1 MNTNPETSPVT
12 SPANSALPAHARFPL
27 GQLAATP
34 GALDLLEQH
43 RVSLFE
49 LLARHVRGD
58 WGDVRAEDAHTND
71 QALIH
76 GYRVL
81 SCYTMVPGDPDTR
94 VWVISE
100 ADRSVTTA
108 LKPEEY

>member
-1 MNTNPETSPVT
+1 MNTTPKT
-12 SPANSALPAHARFPL
+12 LPASSAASQPKSGHARFPL

-43 RVSLFE
+43 QVSLFD
-49 LLARHVRGD
+49 LLARHASGD
-58 WGDVRAEDAHTND
+58 WGDVGDEDAHANE

-76 GYRVL
+76 GSRLL
-81 SCYTMVPGDPDTR
+81 SCYKLVTSNPDTR
-94 VWVISE
+94 VWIISE

-108 LKPEEY
+108 LLPSEY

>member
-1 MNTNPETSPVT
+1 MNTNPETSPAT
-12 SPANSALPAHARFPL
+12 SPATQPLPEHARFPL

-34 GALDLLEQH
+34 GALELLDQH
-43 RVSLFE
+43 RVSLFD
-49 LLARHVRGD
+49 LLARHVSGD
-58 WGDVRAEDAHTND
+58 WGDVGTEDAHTND
-71 QALIH
+71 QALIY

-81 SCYTMVPGDPDTR
+81 SCYTLVPGNPDTR
-94 VWVISE
+94 VWIISE

>member
-1 MNTNPETSPVT
+1 MNTNPETSSAT
-12 SPANSALPAHARFPL
+12 SPVNHPLLDQAHFPL
-27 GQLAATP
+27 GRLAATP
-34 GALDLLEQH
+34 GALELLDQH
-43 RVSLFE
+43 RVSLFD

-58 WGDVRAEDAHTND
+58 WGDVGAEDAHTND
-71 QALIH
+71 QALIY

-81 SCYTMVPGDPDTR
+81 SCYTLVPGDHDTR

-108 LKPEEY
+108 LRPEEY

>member
-81 SCYTMVPGDPDTR
+81 SCYTLVTGDPDTR
-94 VWVISE
+94 VWIITE
-100 ADRSVTTA
+100 RDRSVTTA
-108 LKPEEY
+108 LLPSEY

>member
-1 MNTNPETSPVT
+1 MNTNPKT
-12 SPANSALPAHARFPL
+12 SPATTPANQPLLGHARFAL

-34 GALDLLEQH
+34 GALELLEQH
-43 RVSLFE
+43 RVSLFD

-58 WGDVRAEDAHTND
+58 WGDVGAEDADTND

-81 SCYTMVPGDPDTR
+81 SCYTLVPGAPETL
-94 VWVISE
+94 VWIISE
-100 ADRSVTTA
+100 ADRSVTTT